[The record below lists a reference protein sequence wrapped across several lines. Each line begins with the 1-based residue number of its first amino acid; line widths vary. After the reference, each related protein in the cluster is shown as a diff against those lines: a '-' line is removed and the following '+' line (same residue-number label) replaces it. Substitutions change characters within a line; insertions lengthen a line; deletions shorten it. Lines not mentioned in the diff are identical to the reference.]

1 MTGSNG
7 WKAITGPA
15 GKTYYYNSVTH
26 ETSWQRPAEMEDE
39 APTPAATQQQKSAAA
54 GGGRNASAEG
64 KEAVRRLSVDVDDGD
79 K

>member
-15 GKTYYYNSVTH
+15 GKTYYYHSVTH
-26 ETSWQRPAEMEDE
+26 EMSWQRPAEMEDE
-39 APTPAATQQQKSAAA
+39 APFPAATQQQKNAAT
-54 GGGRNASAEG
+54 GGGTASAEG